1 LFFLVYYFI
10 GLDFFRMVDFAARL
24 NRLAFI
30 RLVRMGPKFHIDAEE
45 WLHIAVSVVTISLAF
60 SLFRE
65 TTFSPDYFWLI
76 FFTVGLGF
84 ILHELAHKWVAVSFG
99 ATSYYRA
106 STFGLFGALALAF
119 ITSGQLVF
127 AAPGAVYF
135 HGAHLTREQVGKI
148 GIAGPLMNLA
158 LAVGFFLLA
167 LWAPGLRELALTGVS
182 VNAFLGAFN
191 LVPFGMLDG
200 AKVYAWNKTVWLA
213 SFVSMLVVMFLVV
226 AG

>member
-1 LFFLVYYFI
+1 
-10 GLDFFRMVDFAARL
+10 MA
-24 NRLAFI
+24 
-30 RLVRMGPKFHIDAEE
+30 PKFHIDAEE
-45 WLHIAVSVVTISLAF
+45 WLHIGVSIVTISLAF

-65 TTFSPDYFWLI
+65 VVFSPDYFWLI
-76 FFTVGLGF
+76 FLTVGLGF
-84 ILHELAHKWVAVSFG
+84 VLHELAHKWVAISFG

-106 STFGLFGALALAF
+106 STLGLFGALALAF
-119 ITSGQLVF
+119 ITGGALVF

-148 GIAGPLMNLA
+148 GLAGPLTNLL
-158 LAVGFFLLA
+158 LAIGFFFLA

-191 LVPFGMLDG
+191 LVPIGMLDG

-213 SFVSMLVVMFLVV
+213 SFVSLLVVMFLV
-226 AG
+226 ASG